1 MSGYPHQI
9 LSGTGKRWSLSLSR
23 RKGGIYVKQEHSSEQ
38 KRFLVL
44 DGSSL
49 IFRAF
54 YALPPDLS
62 DSHGQPTGAIFG
74 FSNMLTKLIAEQ
86 QPDLMALAFDKSRHT
101 FRTERYADYK
111 GTRDK
116 TPEELLSQFP
126 LLREFTANMGIP
138 FLEKDNYEADDI
150 IGTLATQAAA
160 EGYDVRVVTGD
171 RDALQLVRPNLRV
184 LLTKKGISELKDYD
198 TAAFEEEYGFEP
210 LKLIDLK
217 GLMGDTSD
225 NIPGIPGVGP
235 KTASKLLLAYGSV
248 ENVLAHVEDVSGKKL
263 KERLMEYADQARL
276 SKELATI
283 ELHVPEIEFVEAD
296 YRIQPDME
304 KMQAFCD
311 AHELRAVWRNF
322 ERLYGPA
329 ELALDL
335 GGTGDAAADDL
346 SYDLWDE
353 AAIKAAAE
361 APYLAVSGIFS
372 GLAPFASL
380 EGLAVVAGPDAEKA
394 GFVPKDSAAFP
405 ALLNLLESAQQAAVF
420 GLKRYDQ
427 AGVRGQN
434 DFFDIELAAYLLEPE
449 RSKYAL
455 PELSQK
461 YLQEMAPESFADE
474 RSQAVW
480 EAKTISRLYPLL
492 GAKLEEEELTHLMD
506 TVELPLVEVLAAME
520 QNGVYVNRA
529 HLAEK
534 TEEVAD
540 RLQTIEQSIYE
551 MAGHTF
557 NLNSPKQLGTVL
569 FEELNLPVRKKT
581 KTGYSTNAE
590 VLESLRLEHPIVEQI
605 LAYRLWSKLK
615 STYLDGITGLIR
627 TDTGRVHTSFNQTV
641 TATGR
646 LSSSDPNLQNIPVRT
661 EEGRMIRA
669 LFEPG
674 EGYDYLL
681 SADYSQIEL
690 RLLAHMSGDE
700 NFIDAFKR
708 GQDIHA
714 RTAAEVF
721 GIPLEEVTPELR
733 RHAKAVNFGIVYGI
747 SDFGLA
753 RNLHI
758 SRKEAGDYISRY
770 FERYPGVRAFMDK
783 VVAEAHETGYV
794 TTMFGRRRELPA
806 IKSRNFNQRML
817 AERMAMNT
825 PIQGTAADVIKL
837 AMIAAYHRLK
847 EAGVK
852 SRILLQVHDELVLEV
867 VESELDVVQ
876 AILRESMEHVVALS
890 VPLIIDIHWGRNW
903 AEAK

>member
-1 MSGYPHQI
+1 M
-9 LSGTGKRWSLSLSR
+9 
-23 RKGGIYVKQEHSSEQ
+23 KQEQNGKQ

-54 YALPPDLS
+54 YALPGLS

-74 FSNMLTKLIAEQ
+74 FSNMLTKLMAEQ
-86 QPDLMALAFDKSRHT
+86 QPDLMVLAFDKSRHT

-126 LLREFTANMGIP
+126 LLREFAANMGIP

-160 EGYDVRVVTGD
+160 KGYDVRVITGD

-184 LLTKKGISELKDYD
+184 LLTKKGISEIKDYD

-225 NIPGIPGVGP
+225 NIPGVPGVGP

-248 ENVLAHVEDVSGKKL
+248 ENVLAHVGEVSGKKL
-263 KERLMEYADQARL
+263 KENLQTYADQARL

-283 ELHVPEIEFVEAD
+283 ELHVPDLAFAEED

-311 AHELRAVWRNF
+311 DHELRAVWRNF

-335 GGTGDAAADDL
+335 DGGENGAAAQDL

-353 AAIKAAAE
+353 AAVKTAAR

-394 GFVPKDSAAFP
+394 GFVARDSAAFP
-405 ALLNLLESAQQAAVF
+405 ALLQLLESDQQAVVF

-427 AGVRGQN
+427 AGLRGQKA
-434 DFFDIELAAYLLEPE
+434 FFDVELAAYLLEPE

-455 PELSQK
+455 SELSQK
-461 YLQEMAPESFADE
+461 YLQEAAPESFDDE
-474 RSQAVW
+474 KAQAVW
-480 EAKTISRLYPLL
+480 EAKAISRLYPLL
-492 GAKLEEEELTHLMD
+492 GAKLEEEKLTHLMD
-506 TVELPLVEVLAAME
+506 TIELPLVEVLAAME

-534 TEEVAD
+534 TEEVAG
-540 RLQTIEQSIYE
+540 RLQKIEASIYE
-551 MAGHTF
+551 MAGHDF
-557 NLNSPKQLGTVL
+557 NLNSPKQLGVVL
-569 FEELNLPVRKKT
+569 FEELGLPVRKKT

-590 VLESLRLEHPIVEQI
+590 VLESLRLEHPIIEQI

-615 STYLDGITGLIR
+615 STYLDGIAGLIR
-627 TDTGRVHTSFNQTV
+627 TDTGRVHTNFNQTV

-674 EGYDYLL
+674 EGYDCLL

-721 GIPLEEVTPELR
+721 GIPLDEVTPELR

-770 FERYPGVRAFMDK
+770 FTRYPGVRAFMDK

-837 AMIAAYHRLK
+837 AMIAAFRKLR
-847 EAGVK
+847 EAGLK

-867 VESELDVVQ
+867 KESELETVQ
-876 AILRESMEHVVALS
+876 AILHEAMEHVVSLS
-890 VPLIIDIHWGRNW
+890 VPLSIDVHWGRNW

>member
-1 MSGYPHQI
+1 MRQEQN
-9 LSGTGKRWSLSLSR
+9 GK
-23 RKGGIYVKQEHSSEQ
+23 Q

-54 YALPPDLS
+54 YALPGLS

-74 FSNMLTKLIAEQ
+74 FSNMLTKLMAEQ
-86 QPDLMALAFDKSRHT
+86 QPDLMVLAFDKSRHT

-126 LLREFTANMGIP
+126 LLREFAANMGIP

-160 EGYDVRVVTGD
+160 KGYDVRVITGD

-184 LLTKKGISELKDYD
+184 LLTKKGISEIKDYD

-225 NIPGIPGVGP
+225 NIPGVPGVGP

-248 ENVLAHVEDVSGKKL
+248 ENVLAHVGEVSGKKL
-263 KERLMEYADQARL
+263 KENLQTYADQARL

-283 ELHVPEIEFVEAD
+283 ELHVPDLAFAEED

-311 AHELRAVWRNF
+311 DHELRAVWRNF

-335 GGTGDAAADDL
+335 DGGENGAAAQDL

-353 AAIKAAAE
+353 EAVKTAVK

-372 GLAPFASL
+372 GLAPFVSL

-394 GFVPKDSAAFP
+394 GFVARDSAAFP
-405 ALLNLLESAQQAAVF
+405 ALLQLLESDQQAVVF

-427 AGVRGQN
+427 AGLRGQKA
-434 DFFDIELAAYLLEPE
+434 FFDVELAAYLLEPE

-455 PELSQK
+455 SELSQK
-461 YLQEMAPESFADE
+461 YLQEAAPESFDDE
-474 RSQAVW
+474 KAQAVW
-480 EAKTISRLYPLL
+480 EAKAISRLYPLL
-492 GAKLEEEELTHLMD
+492 GAKLEEEKLTHLMD
-506 TVELPLVEVLAAME
+506 TMELPLVEVLAAME

-540 RLQTIEQSIYE
+540 RLQKIEAAIYE
-551 MAGHTF
+551 MAGHDF
-557 NLNSPKQLGTVL
+557 NLNSPKQLGVVL
-569 FEELNLPVRKKT
+569 FEELGLPVRKKT

-590 VLESLRLEHPIVEQI
+590 VLESLRLEHPIIEQI

-615 STYLDGITGLIR
+615 STYLDGIAGLIR
-627 TDTGRVHTSFNQTV
+627 TDTGRIHTSFNQTV

-721 GIPLEEVTPELR
+721 GIPLDEVTPELR

-837 AMIAAYHRLK
+837 AMIAAYRKLR

-867 VESELDVVQ
+867 KESEIETVQ
-876 AILRESMEHVVALS
+876 AILHEAMEHVVSLS
-890 VPLIIDIHWGRNW
+890 VPLSIDVHWGRNW

>member
-1 MSGYPHQI
+1 M
-9 LSGTGKRWSLSLSR
+9 
-23 RKGGIYVKQEHSSEQ
+23 KQEHSSEQ

-126 LLREFTANMGIP
+126 LLREFAANMGIP

-335 GGTGDAAADDL
+335 GDTGDAAAQDL

-353 AAIKAAAE
+353 TAVKAAAE
-361 APYLAVSGIFS
+361 APYLAVSGIFE
-372 GLAPFASL
+372 GLAPFVSI

-394 GFVPKDSAAFP
+394 GFVRKDSAAFS
-405 ALLNLLESAQQAAVF
+405 ALLNLLESEKQAAVF

-427 AGVRGQN
+427 AGLKAQQA
-434 DFFDIELAAYLLEPE
+434 FFDIELAAYLLEPE

-474 RSQAVW
+474 RSRAVW

-520 QNGVYVNRA
+520 QNGVYVNRT

-569 FEELNLPVRKKT
+569 FEELDLPVRKKT

-646 LSSSDPNLQNIPVRT
+646 LSSSDSNLQNIPVRT

-674 EGYDYLL
+674 KGYDYLL

-690 RLLAHMSGDE
+690 RLLAHMSGDA

-721 GIPLEEVTPELR
+721 VIPVEEVTPELR

-876 AILRESMEHVVALS
+876 AILRESMEHVVELS
-890 VPLIIDIHWGRNW
+890 VPLSIDIHWGRNW

>member
-1 MSGYPHQI
+1 M
-9 LSGTGKRWSLSLSR
+9 
-23 RKGGIYVKQEHSSEQ
+23 KQEQNGKQ

-54 YALPPDLS
+54 YALPGLS

-74 FSNMLTKLIAEQ
+74 FSNMLTKLMAEQ
-86 QPDLMALAFDKSRHT
+86 QPDLMVLAFDKSRHT

-126 LLREFTANMGIP
+126 LLREFAANMGIP

-160 EGYDVRVVTGD
+160 KGYDVRVITGD

-184 LLTKKGISELKDYD
+184 LLTKKGISEIKDYD

-225 NIPGIPGVGP
+225 NIPGVPGVGP

-248 ENVLAHVEDVSGKKL
+248 ENVLAHVGEVSGKKL
-263 KERLMEYADQARL
+263 KENLQTYADQARL

-283 ELHVPEIEFVEAD
+283 ELHVPDLAFAEED

-311 AHELRAVWRNF
+311 DHELRAVWRNF

-335 GGTGDAAADDL
+335 DGGENGAAAQDL

-353 AAIKAAAE
+353 AAVKTAAK

-394 GFVPKDSAAFP
+394 GFVARDSAAFP
-405 ALLNLLESAQQAAVF
+405 ALLQLLESDKQAVVF

-427 AGVRGQN
+427 AGLRGQKA
-434 DFFDIELAAYLLEPE
+434 FFDVELAAYLLEPE

-455 PELSQK
+455 SELSQK
-461 YLQEMAPESFADE
+461 YLQEAAPESFDDE
-474 RSQAVW
+474 KAQAVW
-480 EAKTISRLYPLL
+480 EAKAISRLYPLL
-492 GAKLEEEELTHLMD
+492 GAKLEEEKLTHLMD
-506 TVELPLVEVLAAME
+506 TIELPLVEVLAAME

-534 TEEVAD
+534 TEEVAG
-540 RLQTIEQSIYE
+540 RLQTIEAAIYE
-551 MAGHTF
+551 MAGHDF
-557 NLNSPKQLGTVL
+557 NLNSPKQLGVVL
-569 FEELNLPVRKKT
+569 FEELGLPVRKKT

-590 VLESLRLEHPIVEQI
+590 VLESLRLEHPIVDQI

-615 STYLDGITGLIR
+615 STYLDGIAGLIR
-627 TDTGRVHTSFNQTV
+627 TDTGRVHTNFNQTV

-674 EGYDYLL
+674 EGYDCLL

-770 FERYPGVRAFMDK
+770 FTRYPGVRAFMDK

-837 AMIAAYHRLK
+837 AMIAAYRKLR
-847 EAGVK
+847 EAGLK

-867 VESELDVVQ
+867 KESELETVQ
-876 AILRESMEHVVALS
+876 AILHEAMEHVVSLS
-890 VPLIIDIHWGRNW
+890 VPLSIDVHWGRNW

>member
-1 MSGYPHQI
+1 M
-9 LSGTGKRWSLSLSR
+9 
-23 RKGGIYVKQEHSSEQ
+23 KQEQNGKQ

-54 YALPPDLS
+54 YALPGLS

-74 FSNMLTKLIAEQ
+74 FSNMLTKLMAEQ
-86 QPDLMALAFDKSRHT
+86 QPDLMVLAFDKSRHT

-126 LLREFTANMGIP
+126 LLREFAANMGIP

-160 EGYDVRVVTGD
+160 KGYDVRVITGD

-184 LLTKKGISELKDYD
+184 LLTKKGISEIKDYD

-225 NIPGIPGVGP
+225 NIPGVPGVGP

-248 ENVLAHVEDVSGKKL
+248 ENVLAHVGEVSGKKL
-263 KERLMEYADQARL
+263 KENLQTYADQARL

-283 ELHVPEIEFVEAD
+283 ELHVPDLAFAEED

-311 AHELRAVWRNF
+311 DHELRAVWRNF

-335 GGTGDAAADDL
+335 DGGENGAAAQDL

-353 AAIKAAAE
+353 AAVKTAAK

-394 GFVPKDSAAFP
+394 GFVARDSAAFP
-405 ALLNLLESAQQAAVF
+405 ALLQLLESDQQAVVF

-427 AGVRGQN
+427 AGLRGQKA
-434 DFFDIELAAYLLEPE
+434 FFDVELAAYLLEPE

-455 PELSQK
+455 SELSQK
-461 YLQEMAPESFADE
+461 YLQEAAPESFDDE
-474 RSQAVW
+474 KAQAVW
-480 EAKTISRLYPLL
+480 EAKAISRLYPLL
-492 GAKLEEEELTHLMD
+492 GAKLEEEKLTHLMD
-506 TVELPLVEVLAAME
+506 TIELPLVEVLAAME

-534 TEEVAD
+534 TEEVAG
-540 RLQTIEQSIYE
+540 RLQTIEAAIYE
-551 MAGHTF
+551 MAGHDF
-557 NLNSPKQLGTVL
+557 NLNSPKQLGVVL
-569 FEELNLPVRKKT
+569 FEELGLPVRKKT

-615 STYLDGITGLIR
+615 STYLDGIAGLIR

-674 EGYDYLL
+674 EGYDCLL

-721 GIPLEEVTPELR
+721 GIPLDEVTPELR

-837 AMIAAYHRLK
+837 AMIAAYRKLR

-867 VESELDVVQ
+867 KESELETVQ
-876 AILRESMEHVVALS
+876 AILHEAMEHVVSLS
-890 VPLIIDIHWGRNW
+890 VPLSIDVHWGRNW

>member
-1 MSGYPHQI
+1 M
-9 LSGTGKRWSLSLSR
+9 
-23 RKGGIYVKQEHSSEQ
+23 KQEHSSKQ

-86 QPDLMALAFDKSRHT
+86 EPDLMALAFDKSRHT

-126 LLREFTANMGIP
+126 LLREFAANMGIP

-322 ERLYGPA
+322 ERLYGSA

-335 GGTGDAAADDL
+335 GDTGDAAAQDL
-346 SYDLWDE
+346 TYDLWDE

-394 GFVPKDSAAFP
+394 GFLTKDSAAFP

-474 RSQAVW
+474 RSKAVW

-492 GAKLEEEELTHLMD
+492 GAKLEEEELTHLMK

-569 FEELNLPVRKKT
+569 FEELDLPVRKKT

-783 VVAEAHETGYV
+783 VVAEARETGYV

>member
-1 MSGYPHQI
+1 M
-9 LSGTGKRWSLSLSR
+9 
-23 RKGGIYVKQEHSSEQ
+23 KQEHSSEQ

-126 LLREFTANMGIP
+126 LLREFAANMGIP
-138 FLEKDNYEADDI
+138 FLEKVTYEADDI

-335 GGTGDAAADDL
+335 GDTGDAAAQDL

-353 AAIKAAAE
+353 TAVKAAAE
-361 APYLAVSGIFS
+361 APYLAVSGIFE
-372 GLAPFASL
+372 GLAPFVSI

-394 GFVPKDSAAFP
+394 GFVRKDSAAFS
-405 ALLNLLESAQQAAVF
+405 ALLNLLESEKQAAVF

-427 AGVRGQN
+427 AGLKAQQA
-434 DFFDIELAAYLLEPE
+434 FFDIELAAYLLEPE

-474 RSQAVW
+474 RSRAVW

-520 QNGVYVNRA
+520 QNGVYVNRT

-569 FEELNLPVRKKT
+569 FEELDLPVCKKT

-690 RLLAHMSGDE
+690 RLLAHMSGDA

-876 AILRESMEHVVALS
+876 AILRESMEHVVELS
-890 VPLIIDIHWGRNW
+890 VPLSIDIHWGRNW

>member
-1 MSGYPHQI
+1 M
-9 LSGTGKRWSLSLSR
+9 
-23 RKGGIYVKQEHSSEQ
+23 KQEQNGKQ

-54 YALPPDLS
+54 YALPGLS

-74 FSNMLTKLIAEQ
+74 FSNMLTKLMAEQ
-86 QPDLMALAFDKSRHT
+86 QPDLMVLAFDKSRHT

-126 LLREFTANMGIP
+126 LLREFAANMGIP

-160 EGYDVRVVTGD
+160 KGYDVRVITGD

-184 LLTKKGISELKDYD
+184 LLTKKGISEIKDYD

-225 NIPGIPGVGP
+225 NIPGVPGVGP

-248 ENVLAHVEDVSGKKL
+248 ENVLAHVGEVSGKKL
-263 KERLMEYADQARL
+263 KENLQTYADQARL

-283 ELHVPEIEFVEAD
+283 ELHVPDLAFAEED

-311 AHELRAVWRNF
+311 DHELRAVWRNF

-335 GGTGDAAADDL
+335 DGGENGAAAQDL

-353 AAIKAAAE
+353 AAVKTAAK

-394 GFVPKDSAAFP
+394 GFVARDSAAFP
-405 ALLNLLESAQQAAVF
+405 ALLQLLESDQQAVVF

-427 AGVRGQN
+427 ASLRGQKA
-434 DFFDIELAAYLLEPE
+434 FFDVELAAYLLEPE

-455 PELSQK
+455 SELSQK
-461 YLQEMAPESFADE
+461 YLQEVAPESFDDE
-474 RSQAVW
+474 KAQAVW
-480 EAKTISRLYPLL
+480 EAKAISRLYPLL
-492 GAKLEEEELTHLMD
+492 GAKLEEEKLTHLMD
-506 TVELPLVEVLAAME
+506 TIELPLVEVLAAME

-534 TEEVAD
+534 TEEVAG
-540 RLQTIEQSIYE
+540 RLQTIEASIYE
-551 MAGHTF
+551 MAGHDF
-557 NLNSPKQLGTVL
+557 NLNSPKQLGVVL
-569 FEELNLPVRKKT
+569 FEELGLPVRKKT

-590 VLESLRLEHPIVEQI
+590 VLESLRLEHPIIEQI

-615 STYLDGITGLIR
+615 STYLDGIAGLIR
-627 TDTGRVHTSFNQTV
+627 TDTGRVHTNFNQTV

-721 GIPLEEVTPELR
+721 GIPLEEVTPDLR

-837 AMIAAYHRLK
+837 AMIAAFRKLR
-847 EAGVK
+847 EAGLK

-867 VESELDVVQ
+867 KESELETVQ
-876 AILRESMEHVVALS
+876 AILHEAMEHVVSLS
-890 VPLIIDIHWGRNW
+890 VPLSIDVHWGRNW

>member
-1 MSGYPHQI
+1 M
-9 LSGTGKRWSLSLSR
+9 
-23 RKGGIYVKQEHSSEQ
+23 KQEHSSKQ

-126 LLREFTANMGIP
+126 LLREFAANMGIP
-138 FLEKDNYEADDI
+138 FLEKDTYEADDI

-335 GGTGDAAADDL
+335 GDTGDAAAQDL

-353 AAIKAAAE
+353 TAVKAAAE
-361 APYLAVSGIFS
+361 APYLAVSGIFE
-372 GLAPFASL
+372 GLAPFVSI

-394 GFVPKDSAAFP
+394 GFVRKDSAAFS
-405 ALLNLLESAQQAAVF
+405 ALLNLLESEKQAAVF

-427 AGVRGQN
+427 AGLKAQQA
-434 DFFDIELAAYLLEPE
+434 FFDIELAAYLLEPE

-474 RSQAVW
+474 RSRAVW

-520 QNGVYVNRA
+520 QNGVYVNRT

-569 FEELNLPVRKKT
+569 FEELDLPVCKKT

-690 RLLAHMSGDE
+690 RLLAHMSGDA

-876 AILRESMEHVVALS
+876 AILRESMEHVVELS
-890 VPLIIDIHWGRNW
+890 VPLSIDIHWGRNW

>member
-1 MSGYPHQI
+1 M
-9 LSGTGKRWSLSLSR
+9 
-23 RKGGIYVKQEHSSEQ
+23 KQEHSSEQ

-806 IKSRNFNQRML
+806 IKSHNFNQRML

>member
-1 MSGYPHQI
+1 M
-9 LSGTGKRWSLSLSR
+9 
-23 RKGGIYVKQEHSSEQ
+23 KQEQNGKQ

-54 YALPPDLS
+54 YALPGLS

-74 FSNMLTKLIAEQ
+74 FSNMLTKLMAEQ
-86 QPDLMALAFDKSRHT
+86 QPDLMVLAFDKSRHT

-126 LLREFTANMGIP
+126 LLREFAANMGIP

-160 EGYDVRVVTGD
+160 KGYDVRVITGD

-184 LLTKKGISELKDYD
+184 LLTKKGISEIKDYD

-225 NIPGIPGVGP
+225 NIPGVPGVGP

-248 ENVLAHVEDVSGKKL
+248 ENVLAHVGEVSGKKL
-263 KERLMEYADQARL
+263 KENLQTYADQARL

-283 ELHVPEIEFVEAD
+283 ELHVPDLTFAEED

-311 AHELRAVWRNF
+311 DHELRAVWRNF

-329 ELALDL
+329 GLALDL
-335 GGTGDAAADDL
+335 DGGENGVAAQDL

-353 AAIKAAAE
+353 AAVKTASK

-394 GFVPKDSAAFP
+394 GFVARDSAAFP
-405 ALLNLLESAQQAAVF
+405 ALLQLLESDQQAVVF

-427 AGVRGQN
+427 AGLRGQKA
-434 DFFDIELAAYLLEPE
+434 FFDVELAAYLLEPE

-455 PELSQK
+455 SELSQK
-461 YLQEMAPESFADE
+461 YLQEAAPESFDDE
-474 RSQAVW
+474 KAQAVW
-480 EAKTISRLYPLL
+480 EAKAISRLYPLL
-492 GAKLEEEELTHLMD
+492 GAKLEEEKLTHLMD
-506 TVELPLVEVLAAME
+506 TIELPLVEVLAAME

-534 TEEVAD
+534 TEEVAG
-540 RLQTIEQSIYE
+540 RLQTIEAAIYE
-551 MAGHTF
+551 MAGHDF
-557 NLNSPKQLGTVL
+557 NLNSPKQLGVVL
-569 FEELNLPVRKKT
+569 FEELGLPVRKKT

-590 VLESLRLEHPIVEQI
+590 VLESLRLEHPIVDQI

-615 STYLDGITGLIR
+615 STYLDGIAGLIR
-627 TDTGRVHTSFNQTV
+627 TDTGRVHTNFNQTV

-674 EGYDYLL
+674 EGYDCLL

-721 GIPLEEVTPELR
+721 GIPLDEVTPELR

-770 FERYPGVRAFMDK
+770 FTRYPGVRAFMDK

-837 AMIAAYHRLK
+837 AMIAAYRKLR
-847 EAGVK
+847 EAGLK

-867 VESELDVVQ
+867 KESELETVQ
-876 AILRESMEHVVALS
+876 AILHEAMEHVVSLS
-890 VPLIIDIHWGRNW
+890 VPLSIDVHWGRNW

>member
-1 MSGYPHQI
+1 M
-9 LSGTGKRWSLSLSR
+9 
-23 RKGGIYVKQEHSSEQ
+23 KQEQNGKQ

-54 YALPPDLS
+54 YALPGLS

-74 FSNMLTKLIAEQ
+74 FSNMLTKLMAEQ
-86 QPDLMALAFDKSRHT
+86 QPDLMVLAFDKSRHT

-126 LLREFTANMGIP
+126 LLREFAANMGIP

-160 EGYDVRVVTGD
+160 KGYDVRVITGD

-184 LLTKKGISELKDYD
+184 LLTKKGISEIKDYD

-225 NIPGIPGVGP
+225 NIPGVPGVGP

-248 ENVLAHVEDVSGKKL
+248 ENVLAHVGEVSGKKL
-263 KERLMEYADQARL
+263 KENLQTYADQARL

-283 ELHVPEIEFVEAD
+283 ELHVPDLAFAEED

-311 AHELRAVWRNF
+311 DHELRAVWRNF

-335 GGTGDAAADDL
+335 DGGENGAAAQDL

-353 AAIKAAAE
+353 AAVKTAAR

-394 GFVPKDSAAFP
+394 GFVARDSAAFP
-405 ALLNLLESAQQAAVF
+405 ALLQLLESDQQAVVF

-427 AGVRGQN
+427 AGLRGQKA
-434 DFFDIELAAYLLEPE
+434 FFDVELAAYLLEPE

-455 PELSQK
+455 SELSQK
-461 YLQEMAPESFADE
+461 YLQEAAPESFDDE
-474 RSQAVW
+474 KAQAVW
-480 EAKTISRLYPLL
+480 EAKAISRLYPLL
-492 GAKLEEEELTHLMD
+492 GAKLEEEKLTHLMD
-506 TVELPLVEVLAAME
+506 TIELPLVEVLAGME

-534 TEEVAD
+534 TEEVAG
-540 RLQTIEQSIYE
+540 RLQTIEAAIYE
-551 MAGHTF
+551 MAGHDF
-557 NLNSPKQLGTVL
+557 NLNSPKQLGVVL
-569 FEELNLPVRKKT
+569 FEELGLPVRKKT

-590 VLESLRLEHPIVEQI
+590 VLESLRLEHPIIEQI

-615 STYLDGITGLIR
+615 STYLDGIAGLIR
-627 TDTGRVHTSFNQTV
+627 TDTGRVHTNFNQTV

-674 EGYDYLL
+674 EGYDCLL

-721 GIPLEEVTPELR
+721 GIPLDEVTPELR

-770 FERYPGVRAFMDK
+770 FTRYPGVRAFMDK

-837 AMIAAYHRLK
+837 AMIAAYRKLR
-847 EAGVK
+847 EAGLK

-867 VESELDVVQ
+867 KESELETVQ
-876 AILRESMEHVVALS
+876 AILHEAMEHVVSLS
-890 VPLIIDIHWGRNW
+890 VPLSIDVHWGRNW

>member
-1 MSGYPHQI
+1 M
-9 LSGTGKRWSLSLSR
+9 
-23 RKGGIYVKQEHSSEQ
+23 KQEHSSEQ

-126 LLREFTANMGIP
+126 LLREFAANMGIP

-335 GGTGDAAADDL
+335 GDTGDAAAQDL

-353 AAIKAAAE
+353 TVVRAAAK

-380 EGLAVVAGPDAEKA
+380 EGLSVVAGPDAEKA
-394 GFVPKDSAAFP
+394 GFVPKDSAAFS
-405 ALLNLLESAQQAAVF
+405 ALLNLLESEKQAAVF

-427 AGVRGQN
+427 AGVRGQD

-569 FEELNLPVRKKT
+569 FEELDLPVRKKT

-590 VLESLRLEHPIVEQI
+590 VLESLRPEHPIVEQI

-890 VPLIIDIHWGRNW
+890 VPLSIDIHWGRNW

>member
-1 MSGYPHQI
+1 MEREG
-9 LSGTGKRWSLSLSR
+9 GTQ
-23 RKGGIYVKQEHSSEQ
+23 VKQEQNSP
-38 KRFLVL
+38 KGRFIVL

-54 YALPPDLS
+54 YALPGLS

-74 FSNMLTKLIAEQ
+74 FSNMLTKLMTEQ
-86 QPDLMALAFDKSRHT
+86 QPDLMVLAFDKSRHT

-126 LLREFTANMGIP
+126 LLREFAANMGIP

-160 EGYDVRVVTGD
+160 QGFDVRVVTGD

-184 LLTKKGISELKDYD
+184 LLTKKGISEIKDYD

-217 GLMGDTSD
+217 GLMGDSSD
-225 NIPGIPGVGP
+225 NIPGVPGVGP
-235 KTASKLLLAYGSV
+235 KTAAKLLHAYGSL
-248 ENVLAHVEDVSGKKL
+248 EEVLAHVEEISGKKL
-263 KERLMEYADQARL
+263 KERLQAYADQARL

-283 ELHVPEIEFVEAD
+283 ELCVPDLNFAEGD
-296 YRIQPDME
+296 YAIHPDIE
-304 KMQAFCD
+304 KMKAFCMD
-311 AHELRAVWRNF
+311 HELNAVWRNF
-322 ERLYGPA
+322 ERLFGPA

-335 GGTGDAAADDL
+335 GGEATEQDL
-346 SYDLWDE
+346 SSDLWDE
-353 AAIKAAAE
+353 AAVKAAAG
-361 APYLAVSGIFS
+361 AAYLAVAGVFS
-372 GLAPFASL
+372 GTAPFFTL
-380 EGLAVVAGPDAEKA
+380 DGLAVVAGPDADRA
-394 GFVPKDSAAFP
+394 GFVPRESAAFG
-405 ALLNLLESAQQAAVF
+405 ALLQLLESDVPTALF
-420 GLKRYDQ
+420 CLKHYDQ
-427 AGVRGQN
+427 AGIRGERA
-434 DFFDIELAAYLLEPE
+434 FFDVELAAYLLEPE

-461 YLQEMAPESFADE
+461 YLQEMAPESFGDA
-474 RSQAVW
+474 RAQAVW
-480 EAKTISRLYPLL
+480 EAKTIGRLYPLL
-492 GAKLEEEELTHLMD
+492 GAKLEEEKLTHLMD
-506 TVELPLVEVLAAME
+506 TIELPLVEVLASME

-540 RLQTIEQSIYE
+540 RLQKIEAAIYE
-551 MAGHTF
+551 MAGHDF
-557 NLNSPKQLGTVL
+557 NLNSPKQLGVVL
-569 FEELNLPVRKKT
+569 FEELGLPVRKKT

-590 VLESLRLEHPIVEQI
+590 VLESLRFEHPIVEQI

-721 GIPLEEVTPELR
+721 GIPLEEVTPDLR

-806 IKSRNFNQRML
+806 IKSRNYNQRML

-837 AMIAAYHRLK
+837 AMIAAFRKLR
-847 EAGVK
+847 EAGLK

-867 VESELDVVQ
+867 KESELETVQ
-876 AILRESMEHVVALS
+876 AILHEAMEHVVSLS
-890 VPLIIDIHWGRNW
+890 VPLSIDVHWGRNW

>member
-1 MSGYPHQI
+1 M
-9 LSGTGKRWSLSLSR
+9 
-23 RKGGIYVKQEHSSEQ
+23 KQEQNGKQ

-54 YALPPDLS
+54 YALPGLS

-74 FSNMLTKLIAEQ
+74 FSNMLTKLMAEQ
-86 QPDLMALAFDKSRHT
+86 QPDLMVLAFDKSRHT

-126 LLREFTANMGIP
+126 LLREFAANMGIP

-160 EGYDVRVVTGD
+160 KGYDVRVITGD

-184 LLTKKGISELKDYD
+184 LLTKKGISEIKDYD

-225 NIPGIPGVGP
+225 NIPGVPGVGP

-248 ENVLAHVEDVSGKKL
+248 ENVLAHVGEVSGKKL
-263 KERLMEYADQARL
+263 KENLQTYADQARL

-283 ELHVPEIEFVEAD
+283 ELHVPDLAFAEED

-311 AHELRAVWRNF
+311 DHELRAVWRNF

-335 GGTGDAAADDL
+335 DGGENGAAAQNL

-353 AAIKAAAE
+353 AAVKTAAK

-372 GLAPFASL
+372 GLAPFTSL
-380 EGLAVVAGPDAEKA
+380 EGLSVVAGPDAEKA
-394 GFVPKDSAAFP
+394 GFVARDSAAFP
-405 ALLNLLESAQQAAVF
+405 ALLQLLESDQQAVVF

-427 AGVRGQN
+427 AGLRGQKA
-434 DFFDIELAAYLLEPE
+434 FFDVELAAYLLEPE

-455 PELSQK
+455 SELSQK
-461 YLQEMAPESFADE
+461 YLQEAAPESFDDE
-474 RSQAVW
+474 KAQAVW
-480 EAKTISRLYPLL
+480 EAKAISRLYPLL
-492 GAKLEEEELTHLMD
+492 GAKLEEEKLTHLMD
-506 TVELPLVEVLAAME
+506 TIELPLVEVLAAME

-534 TEEVAD
+534 TEEVAG
-540 RLQTIEQSIYE
+540 RLQKIEASIYE
-551 MAGHTF
+551 MAGHDF
-557 NLNSPKQLGTVL
+557 NLNSPKQLGVVL
-569 FEELNLPVRKKT
+569 FEELGLPVRKKT

-590 VLESLRLEHPIVEQI
+590 VLESLRLEHPIIEQI

-615 STYLDGITGLIR
+615 STYLDGIAGLIR
-627 TDTGRVHTSFNQTV
+627 TDTGRVHTNFNQTV

-674 EGYDYLL
+674 EGYDCLL

-721 GIPLEEVTPELR
+721 GIPLNEVTPELR

-770 FERYPGVRAFMDK
+770 FTRYPGVRAFMDK

-837 AMIAAYHRLK
+837 AMIAAYRKLR

-867 VESELDVVQ
+867 KESELETVQ
-876 AILRESMEHVVALS
+876 AILHEAMEHVVSLS
-890 VPLIIDIHWGRNW
+890 VPLSIDVHWGRNW

>member
-1 MSGYPHQI
+1 M
-9 LSGTGKRWSLSLSR
+9 
-23 RKGGIYVKQEHSSEQ
+23 KQEQNGKQ

-54 YALPPDLS
+54 YALPGLS

-74 FSNMLTKLIAEQ
+74 FSNMLTKLMAEQ
-86 QPDLMALAFDKSRHT
+86 QPDLMVLAFDKSRHT

-126 LLREFTANMGIP
+126 LLREFAANMGIP

-160 EGYDVRVVTGD
+160 KGYDVRVITGD

-184 LLTKKGISELKDYD
+184 LLTKKGISEIKDYD

-225 NIPGIPGVGP
+225 NIPGVPGVGP

-248 ENVLAHVEDVSGKKL
+248 ENVLAHVGEVSGKKL
-263 KERLMEYADQARL
+263 KENLQTYADQARL

-283 ELHVPEIEFVEAD
+283 ELHVPDLTFAEED

-311 AHELRAVWRNF
+311 DHELRAVWRNF

-335 GGTGDAAADDL
+335 DGGENGAAAQDL

-353 AAIKAAAE
+353 AAVKSAAR

-394 GFVPKDSAAFP
+394 GFVARDSAAFP
-405 ALLNLLESAQQAAVF
+405 ALLQLLESDQQAVVF

-427 AGVRGQN
+427 AGLRGQKA
-434 DFFDIELAAYLLEPE
+434 FFDVELAAYLLEPE

-455 PELSQK
+455 SELSQK
-461 YLQEMAPESFADE
+461 YLQEAAPESFDDE
-474 RSQAVW
+474 KAQAVW
-480 EAKTISRLYPLL
+480 EAKAISRLYPLL
-492 GAKLEEEELTHLMD
+492 GAKLEEEKLTHLMD
-506 TVELPLVEVLAAME
+506 TIELPLVEVLAGME

-534 TEEVAD
+534 TEEVAG
-540 RLQTIEQSIYE
+540 RLQTIEAAIYE
-551 MAGHTF
+551 MAGHDF
-557 NLNSPKQLGTVL
+557 NLNSPKQLGVVL
-569 FEELNLPVRKKT
+569 FEELGLPVRKKT

-590 VLESLRLEHPIVEQI
+590 VLESLRLEHPIIEQI

-615 STYLDGITGLIR
+615 STYLDGIAGLIR
-627 TDTGRVHTSFNQTV
+627 TDTGRVHTNFNQTV

-721 GIPLEEVTPELR
+721 GIPLDEVTPELR

-770 FERYPGVRAFMDK
+770 FTRYPGVRAFMDK

-837 AMIAAYHRLK
+837 AMIAAFRKLK
-847 EAGVK
+847 EAGLK

-867 VESELDVVQ
+867 KESELETVQ
-876 AILRESMEHVVALS
+876 AILHEAMENVVFLS
-890 VPLIIDIHWGRNW
+890 VPLSIDVHWGRNW

>member
-1 MSGYPHQI
+1 M
-9 LSGTGKRWSLSLSR
+9 
-23 RKGGIYVKQEHSSEQ
+23 KQEQNGKQ

-54 YALPPDLS
+54 YALPGLS

-74 FSNMLTKLIAEQ
+74 FSNMLTKLMAEQ
-86 QPDLMALAFDKSRHT
+86 QPDLMVLAFDKSRHT

-126 LLREFTANMGIP
+126 LLREFAANMGIP

-160 EGYDVRVVTGD
+160 KGYDVRVITGD

-184 LLTKKGISELKDYD
+184 LLTKKGISEIKDYD

-225 NIPGIPGVGP
+225 NIPGVPGVGP

-248 ENVLAHVEDVSGKKL
+248 ENVLAHVGEVSGKKL
-263 KERLMEYADQARL
+263 KENLQTYADQARL

-283 ELHVPEIEFVEAD
+283 ELHVPDLTFAEED

-311 AHELRAVWRNF
+311 DHELRAVWRNF

-335 GGTGDAAADDL
+335 DGGENGAAAQDL

-353 AAIKAAAE
+353 AAVKTAAR

-394 GFVPKDSAAFP
+394 GFVARDSAAFP
-405 ALLNLLESAQQAAVF
+405 ALLQLLESDQQAVVF

-427 AGVRGQN
+427 AGLRGQKA
-434 DFFDIELAAYLLEPE
+434 FFDVELAAYLLEPE

-455 PELSQK
+455 SELSQK
-461 YLQEMAPESFADE
+461 YLQEAAPESFDDE
-474 RSQAVW
+474 KAQAVW
-480 EAKTISRLYPLL
+480 EAKAISRLYPLL
-492 GAKLEEEELTHLMD
+492 GAKLEEEKLTHLMD
-506 TVELPLVEVLAAME
+506 TIELPLVEVLAAME

-540 RLQTIEQSIYE
+540 RLQKIEAAIYE
-551 MAGHTF
+551 MAGHDF
-557 NLNSPKQLGTVL
+557 NLNSPKQLGVVL
-569 FEELNLPVRKKT
+569 FEELGLPVRKKT

-615 STYLDGITGLIR
+615 STYLDGIAGLIR

-674 EGYDYLL
+674 EGYDCLL

-721 GIPLEEVTPELR
+721 GLPLEEVTPELR

-770 FERYPGVRAFMDK
+770 FTRYPGVRAFMDK

-837 AMIAAYHRLK
+837 AMIAAYRKLR

-867 VESELDVVQ
+867 KESELETVQ
-876 AILRESMEHVVALS
+876 AILHEAMEHVVSLS
-890 VPLIIDIHWGRNW
+890 VPLSIDVHWGRNW

>member
-1 MSGYPHQI
+1 M
-9 LSGTGKRWSLSLSR
+9 
-23 RKGGIYVKQEHSSEQ
+23 KQEHSSEQ

-126 LLREFTANMGIP
+126 LLREFAANMGIP

-335 GGTGDAAADDL
+335 GDTGDAAAEDL

-353 AAIKAAAE
+353 TAVRAAAK

-372 GLAPFASL
+372 GLAPFVSI
-380 EGLAVVAGPDAEKA
+380 EGLAVVAGPEAEKA

-492 GAKLEEEELTHLMD
+492 GAKLEQEELTHLMD

-569 FEELNLPVRKKT
+569 FEELDLPVRKKT

-747 SDFGLA
+747 SDLGLA

-783 VVAEAHETGYV
+783 VVAEARETGYV

>member
-1 MSGYPHQI
+1 M
-9 LSGTGKRWSLSLSR
+9 
-23 RKGGIYVKQEHSSEQ
+23 KQEHSSEQ

-126 LLREFTANMGIP
+126 LLREFAANMGIP

-263 KERLMEYADQARL
+263 KERLIEYADQARL

-335 GGTGDAAADDL
+335 GDTGDAAAEDL

-492 GAKLEEEELTHLMD
+492 GAKLEQEELTHLMD

-569 FEELNLPVRKKT
+569 FEELDLPVRKKT

-825 PIQGTAADVIKL
+825 PIPGTAADVIKL

-876 AILRESMEHVVALS
+876 AILRESMEHVVELS
-890 VPLIIDIHWGRNW
+890 VPLSIDIHWGRNW

>member
-1 MSGYPHQI
+1 M
-9 LSGTGKRWSLSLSR
+9 
-23 RKGGIYVKQEHSSEQ
+23 KQEQNGKQ

-54 YALPPDLS
+54 YALPGLS

-74 FSNMLTKLIAEQ
+74 FSNMLTKLMAEQ
-86 QPDLMALAFDKSRHT
+86 QPDLMVLAFDKSRHT

-126 LLREFTANMGIP
+126 LLREFAANMGIP

-160 EGYDVRVVTGD
+160 KGYDVRVITGD

-184 LLTKKGISELKDYD
+184 LLTKKGISEIKDYD

-225 NIPGIPGVGP
+225 NIPGVPGVGP

-248 ENVLAHVEDVSGKKL
+248 ENVLAHVGEVSGKKL
-263 KERLMEYADQARL
+263 KENLQTYADQARL

-283 ELHVPEIEFVEAD
+283 ELHVPDLAFAEED

-311 AHELRAVWRNF
+311 DHELRVVWRNF

-335 GGTGDAAADDL
+335 DGGENGAAAQDL

-353 AAIKAAAE
+353 AAVKTAAK

-380 EGLAVVAGPDAEKA
+380 EGLAIVAGPDAEKA
-394 GFVPKDSAAFP
+394 GFVARDSAAFP
-405 ALLNLLESAQQAAVF
+405 ALLQLLESDQQAVVF

-427 AGVRGQN
+427 AGLRGQKA
-434 DFFDIELAAYLLEPE
+434 FFDVELAAYLLEPE

-455 PELSQK
+455 SELSQK
-461 YLQEMAPESFADE
+461 YLQEAAPESFDDE
-474 RSQAVW
+474 KAQAVW
-480 EAKTISRLYPLL
+480 EAKAISRLYPLL
-492 GAKLEEEELTHLMD
+492 GAKLEEEKLTHLMD
-506 TVELPLVEVLAAME
+506 TIELPLVEVLAAME

-540 RLQTIEQSIYE
+540 RLQKIEASIYE
-551 MAGHTF
+551 MAGHDF
-557 NLNSPKQLGTVL
+557 NLNSPKQLGVVL
-569 FEELNLPVRKKT
+569 FEELGLPVRKKT

-590 VLESLRLEHPIVEQI
+590 VLESLRLEHPIIEQI

-615 STYLDGITGLIR
+615 STYLDGIAGLIR

-674 EGYDYLL
+674 EGYDCLL

-721 GIPLEEVTPELR
+721 GIPLDEVTPELR

-770 FERYPGVRAFMDK
+770 FTRYPGVRAFMDK

-837 AMIAAYHRLK
+837 AMIAAYRKLR
-847 EAGVK
+847 EAGLK

-867 VESELDVVQ
+867 KESELETVQ
-876 AILRESMEHVVALS
+876 AILHEAMEHVVSLF
-890 VPLIIDIHWGRNW
+890 VPLSIDVHWGRNW

>member
-1 MSGYPHQI
+1 M
-9 LSGTGKRWSLSLSR
+9 
-23 RKGGIYVKQEHSSEQ
+23 KQEHSSEQ

-126 LLREFTANMGIP
+126 LLREFAANMGIP

-335 GGTGDAAADDL
+335 GDTGDAAAQDL

-405 ALLNLLESAQQAAVF
+405 ALLNLLESEKQAAVF

-474 RSQAVW
+474 RSKAVW

>member
-1 MSGYPHQI
+1 M
-9 LSGTGKRWSLSLSR
+9 
-23 RKGGIYVKQEHSSEQ
+23 KQEHSSKQ

-126 LLREFTANMGIP
+126 LLREFAANMGIP

-335 GGTGDAAADDL
+335 GDTGDAAAEDL

-361 APYLAVSGIFS
+361 APYLAVSGIFE
-372 GLAPFASL
+372 GLAPFVSL
-380 EGLAVVAGPDAEKA
+380 EGLAVVAGPDVEKA

-405 ALLNLLESAQQAAVF
+405 ALLSLLESEQQAAVF

-474 RSQAVW
+474 RSRAVW

-492 GAKLEEEELTHLMD
+492 GAKLEEEELTHLMK

-569 FEELNLPVRKKT
+569 FEELDLPVRKKT

-733 RHAKAVNFGIVYGI
+733 RYAKAVNFGIVYGI

-847 EAGVK
+847 DADIK

-876 AILRESMEHVVALS
+876 AILRESMEHVVELS
-890 VPLIIDIHWGRNW
+890 VPLSIDIHWGRNW

>member
-1 MSGYPHQI
+1 M
-9 LSGTGKRWSLSLSR
+9 
-23 RKGGIYVKQEHSSEQ
+23 KQEQNGKQ

-54 YALPPDLS
+54 YALPGLS

-74 FSNMLTKLIAEQ
+74 FSNMLTKLMAEQ
-86 QPDLMALAFDKSRHT
+86 QPDLMVLAFDKSRHT

-126 LLREFTANMGIP
+126 LLREFAANMGIP

-160 EGYDVRVVTGD
+160 KGYDVRVITGD

-184 LLTKKGISELKDYD
+184 LLTKKGISEIKDYD

-225 NIPGIPGVGP
+225 NIPGVPGVGP

-248 ENVLAHVEDVSGKKL
+248 ENVLVHVGEVSGKKL
-263 KERLMEYADQARL
+263 KENLQTYADQARL

-283 ELHVPEIEFVEAD
+283 ELHVPDLAFAEED

-311 AHELRAVWRNF
+311 DHELRAVWRNF

-335 GGTGDAAADDL
+335 DGGENGAAAQDL

-353 AAIKAAAE
+353 EAVKTAVK

-372 GLAPFASL
+372 GLAPFVSL

-394 GFVPKDSAAFP
+394 GFVARDSAAFP
-405 ALLNLLESAQQAAVF
+405 ALLQLLESDQQAVVF

-427 AGVRGQN
+427 AGLRGQKA
-434 DFFDIELAAYLLEPE
+434 FFDVELAAYLLEPE

-455 PELSQK
+455 SELSQK
-461 YLQEMAPESFADE
+461 YLQEAAPESFDDE
-474 RSQAVW
+474 KAQAVW
-480 EAKTISRLYPLL
+480 EAKAISRLYPLL
-492 GAKLEEEELTHLMD
+492 GAKLEEEKLTHLMD
-506 TVELPLVEVLAAME
+506 TMELPLVEVLAAME

-540 RLQTIEQSIYE
+540 RLQKIEAAIYE
-551 MAGHTF
+551 MAGHDF
-557 NLNSPKQLGTVL
+557 NLNSPKQLGVVL
-569 FEELNLPVRKKT
+569 FEELALPVRKKT

-590 VLESLRLEHPIVEQI
+590 VLESLRLEHPIIEQI

-615 STYLDGITGLIR
+615 STYLDGIAGLIR
-627 TDTGRVHTSFNQTV
+627 TDTGRIHTSFNQTV

-721 GIPLEEVTPELR
+721 GIPLDEVTPELR

-837 AMIAAYHRLK
+837 AMIAAYRKLR

-867 VESELDVVQ
+867 KESEIETVQ
-876 AILRESMEHVVALS
+876 AILHEAMEHVVSLS
-890 VPLIIDIHWGRNW
+890 VPLSIDVHWGRNW

>member
-1 MSGYPHQI
+1 M
-9 LSGTGKRWSLSLSR
+9 
-23 RKGGIYVKQEHSSEQ
+23 KQEQNGKQ

-54 YALPPDLS
+54 YALPGLS

-74 FSNMLTKLIAEQ
+74 FSNMLTKLMAEQ
-86 QPDLMALAFDKSRHT
+86 QPDLMVLAFDKSRHT

-126 LLREFTANMGIP
+126 LLREFAANMGIP

-160 EGYDVRVVTGD
+160 KGYDVRVITGD

-184 LLTKKGISELKDYD
+184 LLTKKGISEIKDYD

-225 NIPGIPGVGP
+225 NIPGVPGVGP

-248 ENVLAHVEDVSGKKL
+248 ENVLAHVGEVSGKKL
-263 KERLMEYADQARL
+263 KENLQTYADQARL

-283 ELHVPEIEFVEAD
+283 ELHVPDLAFAEED

-311 AHELRAVWRNF
+311 DHELRAVWRNF

-335 GGTGDAAADDL
+335 DGGENGAAAQDL

-353 AAIKAAAE
+353 AAVKTAAK

-380 EGLAVVAGPDAEKA
+380 EGLAIVAGPDAEKA
-394 GFVPKDSAAFP
+394 GFVARDSAAFP
-405 ALLNLLESAQQAAVF
+405 ALLQLLESDQQAVVF

-427 AGVRGQN
+427 AGLRGQKA
-434 DFFDIELAAYLLEPE
+434 FFDVELAAYLLEPE

-455 PELSQK
+455 SELSQK
-461 YLQEMAPESFADE
+461 YLQEAAPESFDDE
-474 RSQAVW
+474 KAQAVW
-480 EAKTISRLYPLL
+480 EAKAISRLYPLL
-492 GAKLEEEELTHLMD
+492 GAKLEEEKLTHLMD
-506 TVELPLVEVLAAME
+506 TIELPLVEVLAAME

-534 TEEVAD
+534 TEEVAG
-540 RLQTIEQSIYE
+540 RLQTIEAAIYE
-551 MAGHTF
+551 MAGHDF
-557 NLNSPKQLGTVL
+557 NLNSPKQLGVVL
-569 FEELNLPVRKKT
+569 FEELGLPVRKKT

-590 VLESLRLEHPIVEQI
+590 VLESLRLEHPIIEQI

-615 STYLDGITGLIR
+615 STYLDGIAGLIR

-674 EGYDYLL
+674 EGYDCLL

-721 GIPLEEVTPELR
+721 GIPLDEVTPELR

-770 FERYPGVRAFMDK
+770 FTRYPGVRAFMDK

-837 AMIAAYHRLK
+837 AMIAAYRKLR
-847 EAGVK
+847 EAGLK

-867 VESELDVVQ
+867 KESELETVQ
-876 AILRESMEHVVALS
+876 AILHEAMEHVVSLF
-890 VPLIIDIHWGRNW
+890 VPLSIDVHWGRNW

>member
-1 MSGYPHQI
+1 M
-9 LSGTGKRWSLSLSR
+9 
-23 RKGGIYVKQEHSSEQ
+23 KQEHSSKQ

-126 LLREFTANMGIP
+126 LLREFAANMGIP

-335 GGTGDAAADDL
+335 GDTGDAAAEDL

-353 AAIKAAAE
+353 TAVRAAAE

-394 GFVPKDSAAFP
+394 GFVTKNSAAFP

-474 RSQAVW
+474 RSKAVW

-492 GAKLEEEELTHLMD
+492 GAKLEEEELTHLMK

-569 FEELNLPVRKKT
+569 FEELDLPVRKKT

-876 AILRESMEHVVALS
+876 AILRESMEHVVELS
-890 VPLIIDIHWGRNW
+890 VPLSIDIHWGRNW

>member
-1 MSGYPHQI
+1 M
-9 LSGTGKRWSLSLSR
+9 
-23 RKGGIYVKQEHSSEQ
+23 KQEQNGKQ

-54 YALPPDLS
+54 YALPGLS

-74 FSNMLTKLIAEQ
+74 FSNMLTKLMAEQ
-86 QPDLMALAFDKSRHT
+86 QPNLMVLAFDKSRHT

-126 LLREFTANMGIP
+126 LLREFAANMGIP

-160 EGYDVRVVTGD
+160 KGYDVRVITGD

-184 LLTKKGISELKDYD
+184 LLTKKGISEIKDYD

-225 NIPGIPGVGP
+225 NIPGVPGVGP

-248 ENVLAHVEDVSGKKL
+248 ENVLAHVGEVSGKKL
-263 KERLMEYADQARL
+263 KENLQTYADQARL

-283 ELHVPEIEFVEAD
+283 ELHVPDLAFAEED

-311 AHELRAVWRNF
+311 DHELRAVWRNF

-335 GGTGDAAADDL
+335 DGGENGAAAQDL

-353 AAIKAAAE
+353 EAVKTAAK

-372 GLAPFASL
+372 GLAPFVSL

-394 GFVPKDSAAFP
+394 GFVARDSAAFP
-405 ALLNLLESAQQAAVF
+405 ALLQLLESDQQAVVF

-427 AGVRGQN
+427 AGLRGQKA
-434 DFFDIELAAYLLEPE
+434 FFDVELAAYLLEPE

-455 PELSQK
+455 SELSQK
-461 YLQEMAPESFADE
+461 YLQEAAPESFDDE
-474 RSQAVW
+474 KAQAVW
-480 EAKTISRLYPLL
+480 EAKAISRLYPLL
-492 GAKLEEEELTHLMD
+492 GAKLEEEKLTHLMD
-506 TVELPLVEVLAAME
+506 TIELPLVEVLAAME

-540 RLQTIEQSIYE
+540 RLQKIEAAIYE
-551 MAGHTF
+551 MAGHDF
-557 NLNSPKQLGTVL
+557 NLNSPKQLGVVL
-569 FEELNLPVRKKT
+569 FEELGLPVRKKT

-590 VLESLRLEHPIVEQI
+590 VLESLRLEHPIIEQI

-615 STYLDGITGLIR
+615 STYLDGIAGLIR
-627 TDTGRVHTSFNQTV
+627 TDTGRIHTSFNQTV

-721 GIPLEEVTPELR
+721 GIPLDEVTPELR

-837 AMIAAYHRLK
+837 AMIAAYRKLR

-867 VESELDVVQ
+867 KESEIETVQ
-876 AILRESMEHVVALS
+876 AILHEAMEHVVSLS
-890 VPLIIDIHWGRNW
+890 VPLSIDVHWGRNW

>member
-1 MSGYPHQI
+1 M
-9 LSGTGKRWSLSLSR
+9 
-23 RKGGIYVKQEHSSEQ
+23 KQEQNGKQ

-54 YALPPDLS
+54 YALPGLS

-74 FSNMLTKLIAEQ
+74 FSNMLTKLMAEQ
-86 QPDLMALAFDKSRHT
+86 QPDLMVLAFDKSRHT

-126 LLREFTANMGIP
+126 LLREFAANMGIP

-160 EGYDVRVVTGD
+160 KGYDVRVITGD

-184 LLTKKGISELKDYD
+184 LLTKKGISEIKDYD

-225 NIPGIPGVGP
+225 NIPGVPGVGP

-248 ENVLAHVEDVSGKKL
+248 ENVLAHVGEVSGKKL
-263 KERLMEYADQARL
+263 KENLQTYADQARL

-283 ELHVPEIEFVEAD
+283 ELHVPDLAFAEED

-311 AHELRAVWRNF
+311 DHELRAVWRNF

-335 GGTGDAAADDL
+335 DGGENGAAAQDL
-346 SYDLWDE
+346 SYDLGDE
-353 AAIKAAAE
+353 AAVKTAAK

-380 EGLAVVAGPDAEKA
+380 EGLAIVAGPDAEKA
-394 GFVPKDSAAFP
+394 GFVARDSAAFP
-405 ALLNLLESAQQAAVF
+405 ALLQLLESDQQAVVF

-427 AGVRGQN
+427 AGLRGQKA
-434 DFFDIELAAYLLEPE
+434 FFDVELAAYLLEPE

-455 PELSQK
+455 SELSQK
-461 YLQEMAPESFADE
+461 YLQEAAPESFDDE
-474 RSQAVW
+474 KAQAVW
-480 EAKTISRLYPLL
+480 EAKAISRLYPLL
-492 GAKLEEEELTHLMD
+492 GAKLEEEKLTHLMD
-506 TVELPLVEVLAAME
+506 TIELPLVEVLAAME

-540 RLQTIEQSIYE
+540 RLQKIEASIYE
-551 MAGHTF
+551 MAGHDF
-557 NLNSPKQLGTVL
+557 NLNSPKQLGVVL
-569 FEELNLPVRKKT
+569 FEELGLPVRKKT

-590 VLESLRLEHPIVEQI
+590 VLESLRLEHPIIEQI

-615 STYLDGITGLIR
+615 STYLDGIAGLIR

-674 EGYDYLL
+674 EGYDCLL

-721 GIPLEEVTPELR
+721 GIPLDEVTPELR

-770 FERYPGVRAFMDK
+770 FTRYPGVRAFMDK

-837 AMIAAYHRLK
+837 AMIAAYRKLR
-847 EAGVK
+847 EAGLK

-867 VESELDVVQ
+867 KESELETVQ
-876 AILRESMEHVVALS
+876 AILHEAMEHVVSLF
-890 VPLIIDIHWGRNW
+890 VPLSIDVHWGRNW

>member
-1 MSGYPHQI
+1 M
-9 LSGTGKRWSLSLSR
+9 
-23 RKGGIYVKQEHSSEQ
+23 KQEHSSKQ

-86 QPDLMALAFDKSRHT
+86 EPDLMALAFDKSRHT

-126 LLREFTANMGIP
+126 LLREFAANMGIP

-335 GGTGDAAADDL
+335 GDTGDAAAQDL

-353 AAIKAAAE
+353 TAIRAAAK
-361 APYLAVSGIFS
+361 APYLAVSGIFE
-372 GLAPFASL
+372 GLAPFVSL
-380 EGLAVVAGPDAEKA
+380 EGLAVVAGPEAEKA

-405 ALLNLLESAQQAAVF
+405 ALLSLLESEKQAAVF

-449 RSKYAL
+449 RSKHAL

-506 TVELPLVEVLAAME
+506 TIELPLVEVLAAME

-569 FEELNLPVRKKT
+569 FEELDLPVRKKT

-876 AILRESMEHVVALS
+876 AILRESMEHVVELS
-890 VPLIIDIHWGRNW
+890 VPLSIDIHWGRNW

>member
-1 MSGYPHQI
+1 M
-9 LSGTGKRWSLSLSR
+9 
-23 RKGGIYVKQEHSSEQ
+23 KQEQNGKQ

-54 YALPPDLS
+54 YALPGLS

-74 FSNMLTKLIAEQ
+74 FSNMLTKLMAEQ
-86 QPDLMALAFDKSRHT
+86 QPDLMVLAFDKSRHT

-126 LLREFTANMGIP
+126 LLREFAANMGIP

-160 EGYDVRVVTGD
+160 KGYDVRVITGD

-184 LLTKKGISELKDYD
+184 LLTKKGISEIKDYD

-225 NIPGIPGVGP
+225 NIPGVPGVGP

-248 ENVLAHVEDVSGKKL
+248 ENVLAHVGEVSGKKL
-263 KERLMEYADQARL
+263 KENLQTYADQARL

-283 ELHVPEIEFVEAD
+283 ELHVPDLAFAEED

-311 AHELRAVWRNF
+311 DHELRAVWRNF

-335 GGTGDAAADDL
+335 DGEENGAAAQDL

-353 AAIKAAAE
+353 AAVKTAAR

-394 GFVPKDSAAFP
+394 GFVARDSAAFP
-405 ALLNLLESAQQAAVF
+405 ALLQLLESDQQAVVF

-427 AGVRGQN
+427 AGLRGQKA
-434 DFFDIELAAYLLEPE
+434 FFDVELAAYLLEPE

-455 PELSQK
+455 SELSQK
-461 YLQEMAPESFADE
+461 YLQEAAPESFDDE
-474 RSQAVW
+474 KAQAVW
-480 EAKTISRLYPLL
+480 EAKAISRLYPLL
-492 GAKLEEEELTHLMD
+492 GAKLEEEKLTHLMD
-506 TVELPLVEVLAAME
+506 TIELPLVEVLAAME

-534 TEEVAD
+534 TEEVAG
-540 RLQTIEQSIYE
+540 RLQKIEASIYE
-551 MAGHTF
+551 MAGHDF
-557 NLNSPKQLGTVL
+557 NLNSPKQLGVVL
-569 FEELNLPVRKKT
+569 FEELGLPVRKKT

-590 VLESLRLEHPIVEQI
+590 VLESLRLEHPIIEQI

-615 STYLDGITGLIR
+615 STYLDGIAGLIR

-674 EGYDYLL
+674 EGYDCLL

-721 GIPLEEVTPELR
+721 GIPLDEVTPELR

-770 FERYPGVRAFMDK
+770 FTRYPGVRAFMDK

-837 AMIAAYHRLK
+837 AMIAAYRKLR

-867 VESELDVVQ
+867 KESELETVQ
-876 AILRESMEHVVALS
+876 AILHEAMEHVVSLS
-890 VPLIIDIHWGRNW
+890 VPLSIDVHWGRNW

>member
-1 MSGYPHQI
+1 M
-9 LSGTGKRWSLSLSR
+9 
-23 RKGGIYVKQEHSSEQ
+23 KQEQNGKQ

-54 YALPPDLS
+54 YALPGLS

-74 FSNMLTKLIAEQ
+74 FSNMLTKLMAEQ
-86 QPDLMALAFDKSRHT
+86 QPDLMVLAFDKSRHT

-126 LLREFTANMGIP
+126 LLREFAANMGIP

-160 EGYDVRVVTGD
+160 KGYDVRVITGD

-184 LLTKKGISELKDYD
+184 LLTKKGISEIKDYD

-225 NIPGIPGVGP
+225 NIPGVPGVGP
-235 KTASKLLLAYGSV
+235 KTASKLLLTYGSV
-248 ENVLAHVEDVSGKKL
+248 ENVLAHVGEVSGKKL
-263 KERLMEYADQARL
+263 KENLQTYADQARL

-283 ELHVPEIEFVEAD
+283 ELHVPDLAFAEED
-296 YRIQPDME
+296 YRIQPNME

-311 AHELRAVWRNF
+311 DHELRAVWRNF

-335 GGTGDAAADDL
+335 DEGENGAAAQDL

-353 AAIKAAAE
+353 AAVKTAAR

-394 GFVPKDSAAFP
+394 GFVARDSAAFP
-405 ALLNLLESAQQAAVF
+405 VLLQLLESDKQAVLF

-427 AGVRGQN
+427 AGLRGQKA
-434 DFFDIELAAYLLEPE
+434 FFDVELAAYLLEPE

-455 PELSQK
+455 SELSQK
-461 YLQEMAPESFADE
+461 YLQEAAPESFDDE
-474 RSQAVW
+474 KAQAVW
-480 EAKTISRLYPLL
+480 EAKAISRLYPLL
-492 GAKLEEEELTHLMD
+492 GAKLEEEKLTHLMD
-506 TVELPLVEVLAAME
+506 TIELPLVEVLAAME

-534 TEEVAD
+534 TEEVAG
-540 RLQTIEQSIYE
+540 RLQTIEAAIYE
-551 MAGHTF
+551 MAGHDF
-557 NLNSPKQLGTVL
+557 NLNSPKQLGVVL
-569 FEELNLPVRKKT
+569 FEELGLPVRKKT

-590 VLESLRLEHPIVEQI
+590 VLESLRREHPIIEQI

-615 STYLDGITGLIR
+615 STYLDGIAGLIR
-627 TDTGRVHTSFNQTV
+627 TDTGRVHTNFNQTV

-674 EGYDYLL
+674 EGYDCLL

-721 GIPLEEVTPELR
+721 GIPLDEVTPELR

-837 AMIAAYHRLK
+837 AMIAAYRKLR
-847 EAGVK
+847 EAGLK

-867 VESELDVVQ
+867 RESELETVQ
-876 AILRESMEHVVALS
+876 AILHEAMEHVVSLS
-890 VPLIIDIHWGRNW
+890 VPLSIDVHWGRNW

>member
-1 MSGYPHQI
+1 M
-9 LSGTGKRWSLSLSR
+9 
-23 RKGGIYVKQEHSSEQ
+23 KQEHSSKQ

-126 LLREFTANMGIP
+126 LLREFAANMGIP

-235 KTASKLLLAYGSV
+235 KTASKLLLTYGSV
-248 ENVLAHVEDVSGKKL
+248 ENVLAHVEEVSGKKL
-263 KERLMEYADQARL
+263 KERLIEYADQARL

-322 ERLYGPA
+322 ERLFGPA

-335 GGTGDAAADDL
+335 GDTGDAAAEDL

-353 AAIKAAAE
+353 AAVRAAAE

-380 EGLAVVAGPDAEKA
+380 EGLAVVAGPEAEKA
-394 GFVPKDSAAFP
+394 GFVTKDSAAFP

-492 GAKLEEEELTHLMD
+492 GAKLEEEELTHLMK

-569 FEELNLPVRKKT
+569 FEELDLPVRKKT

-876 AILRESMEHVVALS
+876 AILRESMEHVVELS
-890 VPLIIDIHWGRNW
+890 VPLSIDIHWGRNW

>member
-1 MSGYPHQI
+1 M
-9 LSGTGKRWSLSLSR
+9 
-23 RKGGIYVKQEHSSEQ
+23 KQEQNGKQ

-54 YALPPDLS
+54 YALPGLS

-74 FSNMLTKLIAEQ
+74 FSNMLTKLMAEQ
-86 QPDLMALAFDKSRHT
+86 QPDLMVLAFDKSRHT

-126 LLREFTANMGIP
+126 LLREFAANMGIP

-160 EGYDVRVVTGD
+160 KGYDVRVITGD

-184 LLTKKGISELKDYD
+184 LLTKKGISEIKDYD

-225 NIPGIPGVGP
+225 NIPGVPGVGP

-248 ENVLAHVEDVSGKKL
+248 ENVLAHVGEVSGKKL
-263 KERLMEYADQARL
+263 KENLQTYADQARL

-283 ELHVPEIEFVEAD
+283 ELHVPDLAFAEED

-311 AHELRAVWRNF
+311 DHELRAVWRNF

-335 GGTGDAAADDL
+335 DGEENGAAAQDL

-353 AAIKAAAE
+353 AAVKTAAR

-394 GFVPKDSAAFP
+394 GFVARDSAAFP
-405 ALLNLLESAQQAAVF
+405 ALLQLLESDKQAVVF

-427 AGVRGQN
+427 AGLRGQKA
-434 DFFDIELAAYLLEPE
+434 FFDVELAAYLLEPE

-455 PELSQK
+455 SELSQK
-461 YLQEMAPESFADE
+461 YLQEAAPESFDDE
-474 RSQAVW
+474 KAQAVW
-480 EAKTISRLYPLL
+480 EAKAISRLYPLL
-492 GAKLEEEELTHLMD
+492 GAKLEEEKLTHLMD
-506 TVELPLVEVLAAME
+506 TIELPLVEVLAAME

-534 TEEVAD
+534 TEEVAG
-540 RLQTIEQSIYE
+540 RLQTIEAAIYE
-551 MAGHTF
+551 MAGHDF
-557 NLNSPKQLGTVL
+557 NLNSPKQLGVVL
-569 FEELNLPVRKKT
+569 FEELGLPVRKKT

-590 VLESLRLEHPIVEQI
+590 VLESLRLEHPIVDQI

-615 STYLDGITGLIR
+615 STYLDGIAGLIR
-627 TDTGRVHTSFNQTV
+627 TDTGRVHTNFNQTV

-674 EGYDYLL
+674 EGYDCLL

-700 NFIDAFKR
+700 NFIDAFQR

-721 GIPLEEVTPELR
+721 GIPLDEVTPELR

-770 FERYPGVRAFMDK
+770 FTRYPGVRAFMDK

-837 AMIAAYHRLK
+837 AMIAAFRKLK
-847 EAGVK
+847 EAGLK

-867 VESELDVVQ
+867 KESELETVQ
-876 AILRESMEHVVALS
+876 AILHEAMENVVSLS
-890 VPLIIDIHWGRNW
+890 VPLSIDVHWGRNW

>member
-1 MSGYPHQI
+1 M
-9 LSGTGKRWSLSLSR
+9 
-23 RKGGIYVKQEHSSEQ
+23 KQEQNGKQ

-54 YALPPDLS
+54 YALPGLS

-74 FSNMLTKLIAEQ
+74 FSNMLTKLMAEQ
-86 QPDLMALAFDKSRHT
+86 QPDLMVLAFDKSRHT

-126 LLREFTANMGIP
+126 LLREFAANMGIP

-160 EGYDVRVVTGD
+160 KGYDVRVITGD

-184 LLTKKGISELKDYD
+184 LLTKKGISEIKDYD

-225 NIPGIPGVGP
+225 NIPGVPGVGP

-248 ENVLAHVEDVSGKKL
+248 ENVLAHVGEVSGKKL
-263 KERLMEYADQARL
+263 KENLQTYADQARL

-283 ELHVPEIEFVEAD
+283 ELHVPDLAFAEED

-311 AHELRAVWRNF
+311 DHELRAVWRNF

-335 GGTGDAAADDL
+335 DEGENGAAAQDL

-353 AAIKAAAE
+353 AAVKTASK

-394 GFVPKDSAAFP
+394 GFVARDSAAFP
-405 ALLNLLESAQQAAVF
+405 ALLQLLESDQQAVVF

-427 AGVRGQN
+427 AGLRGQKA
-434 DFFDIELAAYLLEPE
+434 FFDVELAAYLLEPE

-455 PELSQK
+455 SELSQK
-461 YLQEMAPESFADE
+461 YLQEAAPESFDDE
-474 RSQAVW
+474 KAQAVW
-480 EAKTISRLYPLL
+480 EAKAISRLYPLL
-492 GAKLEEEELTHLMD
+492 GAKLEEEKLTHLMD
-506 TVELPLVEVLAAME
+506 TIELPLVEVLAAME
-520 QNGVYVNRA
+520 QNGVYVNRK

-534 TEEVAD
+534 TEEVAG
-540 RLQTIEQSIYE
+540 RLQTIEAAIYE
-551 MAGHTF
+551 MAGHDF
-557 NLNSPKQLGTVL
+557 NLNSPKQLGVVL
-569 FEELNLPVRKKT
+569 FEELGLPVRKKT

-590 VLESLRLEHPIVEQI
+590 VLESLRLEHPIIEQI

-615 STYLDGITGLIR
+615 STYLDGIAGLIR
-627 TDTGRVHTSFNQTV
+627 TDTGRVHTNFNQTV

-674 EGYDYLL
+674 EGYDCLL

-770 FERYPGVRAFMDK
+770 FTRYPGVRAFMDK

-837 AMIAAYHRLK
+837 AMIAAFRKLK
-847 EAGVK
+847 EAGLK

-867 VESELDVVQ
+867 KESELETVQ
-876 AILRESMEHVVALS
+876 AILHEAMEHVVSLS
-890 VPLIIDIHWGRNW
+890 VPLSIDVHWGRNW

>member
-1 MSGYPHQI
+1 M
-9 LSGTGKRWSLSLSR
+9 
-23 RKGGIYVKQEHSSEQ
+23 KQEQNGKQ

-74 FSNMLTKLIAEQ
+74 FSNMLTKLMAEQ
-86 QPDLMALAFDKSRHT
+86 QPDLMVLAFDKSRHT

-126 LLREFTANMGIP
+126 LLREFAANMGIP

-160 EGYDVRVVTGD
+160 KGYDVRVITGD

-184 LLTKKGISELKDYD
+184 LLTKKGISEIKDYD

-225 NIPGIPGVGP
+225 NIPGVPGVGP

-248 ENVLAHVEDVSGKKL
+248 ENVLAHVGEVSGKKL
-263 KERLMEYADQARL
+263 KENLQTYADQARL

-283 ELHVPEIEFVEAD
+283 ELHVPDLAFAEED

-311 AHELRAVWRNF
+311 DHELRAVWRNF

-335 GGTGDAAADDL
+335 DGGENGAAAQDL

-353 AAIKAAAE
+353 AAVKTAAR
-361 APYLAVSGIFS
+361 APYLAASGIFS

-394 GFVPKDSAAFP
+394 GFVARDSAAFP
-405 ALLNLLESAQQAAVF
+405 ALLQLLESDQQAVVF

-427 AGVRGQN
+427 AGLRGQKA
-434 DFFDIELAAYLLEPE
+434 FFDVELAAYLLEPE

-455 PELSQK
+455 SELSQK
-461 YLQEMAPESFADE
+461 YLQEAAPESFDDE
-474 RSQAVW
+474 KAQAVW
-480 EAKTISRLYPLL
+480 EAKAISRLYPLL
-492 GAKLEEEELTHLMD
+492 GAKLEEEKLTHLMD
-506 TVELPLVEVLAAME
+506 TIELPLVEVLAAME

-534 TEEVAD
+534 TEEVAG
-540 RLQTIEQSIYE
+540 RLQKIEASIYE
-551 MAGHTF
+551 MAGHDF
-557 NLNSPKQLGTVL
+557 NLNSPKQLGVVL
-569 FEELNLPVRKKT
+569 FEELGLPVRKKT

-590 VLESLRLEHPIVEQI
+590 VLESLRLEHPIIEQI

-627 TDTGRVHTSFNQTV
+627 TDTGRVHTNFNQTV

-674 EGYDYLL
+674 EGYDCLL

-721 GIPLEEVTPELR
+721 GIPLDEVTPELR

-770 FERYPGVRAFMDK
+770 FTRYPGVRAFMDK

-837 AMIAAYHRLK
+837 AMIAAFRKLR
-847 EAGVK
+847 EAGLK

-867 VESELDVVQ
+867 KESELETVQ
-876 AILRESMEHVVALS
+876 AILHEAMEHVVSLS
-890 VPLIIDIHWGRNW
+890 VPLSIDVHWGRNW